1 MYWNLDFQMGRTV
14 KQFLGLCIKQNGKW
28 NEIQFYII
36 VPVYSV
42 IHRYIVTLLIIT
54 YTYSFTMLFFSLPTF
69 VFWDTNTFS
78 NFLLGDVLLC
88 VYFLIVDIVCQS
100 TLWNIYG
107 DFTASKLLS
116 KSCVFCVCND
126 ARLFWALM
134 NFLGHWTVAEQY
146 EINLIAVF
154 QIHNIYKK

>member
-1 MYWNLDFQMGRTV
+1 MGRTV

-42 IHRYIVTLLIIT
+42 IYMYIVTLLIIT

-78 NFLLGDVLLC
+78 NFLFGDVLLC

-134 NFLGHWTVAEQY
+134 IFSGALNCSWT
-146 EINLIAVF
+146 IL
-154 QIHNIYKK
+154 H

>member
-1 MYWNLDFQMGRTV
+1 MGRTV
-14 KQFLGLCIKQNGKW
+14 KQFLGLCIKKNGTW

-88 VYFLIVDIVCQS
+88 VYFLIVDIVCKS

-116 KSCVFCVCND
+116 KSCVFCVYTD

-134 NFLGHWTVAEQY
+134 TFSGALNCSWMILH
-146 EINLIAVF
+146 
-154 QIHNIYKK
+154 

>member
-1 MYWNLDFQMGRTV
+1 MGRTV

-42 IHRYIVTLLIIT
+42 IYMYIVTLLIIT

-78 NFLLGDVLLC
+78 NFLFGDVLLC

-134 NFLGHWTVAEQY
+134 TFSGALNCSWT
-146 EINLIAVF
+146 ILP
-154 QIHNIYKK
+154 